1 MDRSSEPQ
9 RYAYTLTRELDASA
23 AEVFAAWTEPE
34 RYVLWSG
41 AVPGTVEMDARPGGA
56 WRAVMGTPDGRSFP
70 LTGSYLEVEADR
82 RLVLGMDVPG
92 HPGQAVMTVELDE
105 PDGAGRTRL
114 TLAQSCADAE
124 ERDMAEQGSAMLLD
138 SLAGHLSGR
147 ASGRTS
153 EH

>member
-9 RYAYTLTRELDASA
+9 QYAYTLTRELDASA

-56 WRAVMGTPDGRSFP
+56 WKAVMSTPDGRSFP
-70 LTGSYLEVEADR
+70 LTGSYLEVEAGR

-92 HPGQAVMTVELDE
+92 HPEQAVMTVELE

-114 TLAQSCADAE
+114 TLGQSCAGPE

-147 ASGRTS
+147 ASG
-153 EH
+153 H